1 MLVVVSDL
9 GFQGRIALRRTIMRK
24 SRFRMVQILG
34 ILEEA
39 EAGHTPAEL
48 CRRYGVAAET
58 FYRWRAQY
66 DGMPI
71 SDLKRLKPLEE
82 ENTQLKR
89 LVAEQALDI
98 LALKVDL
105 SKKY

>member
-1 MLVVVSDL
+1 MGVL
-9 GFQGRIALRRTIMRK
+9 QGRIDLRRTIMRK

-58 FYRWRAQY
+58 FYGWRAQY
-66 DGMPI
+66 GGMPI
-71 SDLKRLKPLEE
+71 SDLKRLKPVEE
-82 ENTQLKR
+82 EDTRLKR
-89 LVAEQALDI
+89 LVAELALDI
-98 LALKVDL
+98 LALKAGL
-105 SKKY
+105 AKKY